1 MTQFIQS
8 SIFNEIQPFAYHLTR
23 CYSKNGITD
32 ITDEYER
39 FVKSYIT
46 CKFILNAPIGSGKS
60 TALMNHIKENTN
72 KSYIIVVPTVNIALD
87 FAEKFDSPETIKLC
101 VDNGAFNN
109 LKAAIDEKTRI
120 IITTYYTCSRCLGS
134 IIEYVDDSLFDKYY
148 LMIDEAHLLLQHPAL
163 IEMAREFINTQL
175 NSFW

>member
-1 MTQFIQS
+1 MFLFMNFYLVKMTQIIQS
-8 SIFNEIQPFAYHLTR
+8 SIFNEIQPFSYHLTR

-87 FAEKFDSPETIKLC
+87 FAENFDSPETIQLL
-101 VDNGAFNN
+101 VDGAFNN

-134 IIEYVDDSLFDKYY
+134 IIEYVDDSLFDRYY
-148 LMIDEAHLLLQHPAL
+148 
-163 IEMAREFINTQL
+163 
-175 NSFW
+175 